1 MTDTTPI
8 PMQAV
13 AEIDA
18 QPADDDTRLW
28 SVTTILKAI
37 GSDEGLIE
45 WSAQESARTAIRS
58 ERTWKAILADQ
69 DEDAAVAWIA
79 GGRFRPAKGERSA
92 TKLGSAV
99 HACCELYVVTGVRPA
114 LGTNLGEDLGKVD
127 AELTPYLDSFEL
139 YLERFSP
146 SYTAAEFTVF
156 DTQYGYAGTA
166 DGTAHIEGV
175 HSLIDYKTSKKSWG
189 GRDGKT
195 RRKPW
200 NDVALQM
207 AAYRWA
213 EFAAVWRARRYEQW
227 SRRYYLLN
235 GAETDL
241 AVPVPATEGGIVI
254 HITPE
259 HCDVYPVDCGK
270 EVHLEFLYSIEAA
283 RWEYE
288 RSRNVIGEALAL
300 LDKKGR

>member
-1 MTDTTPI
+1 MTDTAPI

-13 AEIDA
+13 ADVDA
-18 QPADDDTRLW
+18 KPGPEDLRMW

-37 GSDEGLIE
+37 GSSEGLIE
-45 WSAQESARTAIRS
+45 WSAQEAGRISIRS

-69 DEDAAVAWIA
+69 GEEAAVAWIA
-79 GGRFRPAKGERSA
+79 EARYRPPKGERTA

-99 HACCELYVVTGVRPA
+99 HACCELTVVTGKRPEP
-114 LGTNLGEDLGKVD
+114 GTYLGEDLGVVD
-127 AELTPYLDSFEL
+127 AELEPYMDSFQL
-139 YLERFSP
+139 FLDRFSP

-156 DTQYGYAGTA
+156 DTKYGYAGTA

-175 HSLIDYKTSKKSWG
+175 HALIDYKTSKKSYD
-189 GRDGKT
+189 GRGK

-207 AAYRWA
+207 AAYRHA
-213 EFAAVWRARRYEQW
+213 EFAAVWRARKYEQW

-235 GAETDL
+235 AQETEL
-241 AVPVPATEGGIVI
+241 AVPVPATDGGIVL

-259 HCDVYPVDCGK
+259 HCDVYPVECGL
-270 EVHLEFLYSIEAA
+270 EVHEAFLYSIEAA
-283 RWEYE
+283 RWTYQT
-288 RSRNVIGEALAL
+288 SRDVLGEPLAML
-300 LDKKGR
+300 GKKGR